1 MINIMSTKNL
11 CILMLYTGLSPQ
23 QTPWKSK
30 GHLHRITLFTV
41 VLETKDQ
48 IRFAAQNR
56 DIIQTAGAEIC
67 SPSDSV
73 VYMVPIPH
81 HVIISIP

>member
-1 MINIMSTKNL
+1 
-11 CILMLYTGLSPQ
+11 MLNTSLSPQ

-48 IRFAAQNR
+48 IQFAAQNR
-56 DIIQTAGAEIC
+56 DIILTAGAVNC
-67 SPSDSV
+67 SPSDPV
-73 VYMVPIPH
+73 VCMVPSPH
-81 HVIISIP
+81 HVIISIS